1 MEEGDVWK
9 AIQKQ
14 PDLDHAPS
22 DLVQVCLV
30 ISTCSLLNIINII
43 VAFCSSSCRLSLELM
58 VNLPT
63 MQQNMWSR
71 D

>member
-30 ISTCSLLNIINII
+30 ISTCSLLNINKMETIYWTCDGVANMVIIII
-43 VAFCSSSCRLSLELM
+43 V
-58 VNLPT
+58 
-63 MQQNMWSR
+63 
-71 D
+71 